1 MTTRQLEEGY
11 VTEQLPRQLAAVM
24 FTDMVGYTALI
35 AADEQQAVER
45 RDAYWRAVDRHH
57 AGFGGTVVQRLG
69 DGSMSRFPSSL
80 AAVNAAVEI
89 QRELSERDIPVRIGI
104 HVGEV
109 IVEPERLTGEAV
121 NVASRIESFAVPGGV
136 MLSDAARDQLTNHA
150 EVPLVSLGLFKLKNL
165 GRPVELFA
173 VSDVG
178 IVVPDIEMLEGKGE
192 RFASLPSNLPDPA
205 TPVLGRADDLATL
218 VELVRETP
226 VVTLTGPGGV
236 GKTRLAVELCRQ
248 LASEFLDG
256 VSFIDLSEVTDPAD
270 VLPAMA
276 DTLEVKESGARTMSD
291 GVRAL
296 IGDKKALLLLDNLE
310 QVVTVA
316 PEIAGLIASC
326 PRLRIV
332 ATSRTPLQISAEQE
346 YPLAPLAL
354 PPAGEEVPP
363 ETLVAFPAVAVFV
376 GRARAAR
383 PSFELTEQNAAA
395 VAEVCRRLDG
405 LPLALGLAAARLRLL
420 SPEALLERLDHALN
434 LLTTGSRDT
443 PRRHQTLRATIE
455 WSHSLLDEGE
465 QQLFRRMAVFV
476 GGARIDDVEAV
487 CAQDSTSCLD
497 ELESLVDKGLVQ
509 PDTQG
514 DRLRMLQTIGEFARE
529 KLDASGEAEE
539 VASRFAA
546 RCSATAQEVRDG
558 IEGLDQVGSLQRGV
572 EEDANVMAA
581 LDTLLQRAQ
590 SDDADAAQAGLQLC
604 GDLWMYWHI
613 RGKNVTAS
621 QYSTAFLDA
630 DSSGQPTAARA
641 GALISAGLGS
651 FALGHLPQADEEWA
665 RAYRVAKEVG
675 ATREMCIS
683 AFSRTLVLIPVG
695 DVSAGRWATDAL
707 ERSRVLGAPWML
719 GFALTVHG
727 LVSAVAGDAAAAEA
741 DYLEAMRIQEGLG
754 DHEGGGMS
762 LSFLAALRAA
772 SGDRPGALGLYRRA
786 LAGYEIIGDRGE
798 EARMHDEMAWTY
810 LLNDDIGEAREHF
823 VASVRAYTDLASVR
837 GVALCLIGLAATVA
851 AEGRHQVALQ
861 IIAAAEVHASG
872 EGIAFT
878 YSDHPP
884 SLEFV
889 ERERGVLPAED
900 VARATEAGRALTLT
914 QALDVARIPAVHSPA
929 TP

>member
-1 MTTRQLEEGY
+1 MTQL
-11 VTEQLPRQLAAVM
+11 LPRQLAAVM

-35 AADEQQAVER
+35 AADEQQAVDR
-45 RDAYWRAVDRHH
+45 RDAYWSAVDRQHS
-57 AGFGGTVVQRLG
+57 AFGGTVVQRLG

-80 AAVNAAVEI
+80 AAVQAAVEI
-89 QRELSERDIPVRIGI
+89 QRELAEQDIPVRIGI

-150 EVPLVSLGLFKLKNL
+150 EILLVSLGLFKLKNL

-178 IVVPDIEMLEGKGE
+178 IVVPDAAMLEGKGE

-205 TPVLGRADDLATL
+205 APVLGRADDLAAL
-218 VELVRETP
+218 VGLVRERP

-236 GKTRLAVELCRQ
+236 GKTRMAIEVCRQ

-256 VSFIDLSEVTDPAD
+256 VTFIDLSEVTDPAD
-270 VLPAMA
+270 VLPAIA

-291 GVRAL
+291 GVLAL

-310 QVVTVA
+310 QVVAVA
-316 PEIAGLIASC
+316 PEIAGLVARC

-332 ATSRTPLQISAEQE
+332 STSRTPLQISAEQE

-354 PPAGEEVPP
+354 PPAGQEVPP
-363 ETLVAFPAVAVFV
+363 QALMDFPAIALFV
-376 GRARAAR
+376 DRARTSR
-383 PSFELTEQNAAA
+383 PSFDLTAQNAAA

-434 LLTTGSRDT
+434 VLTTGSRDT
-443 PRRHQTLRATIE
+443 PLRHQTLRATID

-476 GGARIDDVEAV
+476 GGARVDDVEAV
-487 CAQDSTSCLD
+487 CAEDGASCLD

-514 DRLRMLQTIGEFARE
+514 DRLRMLQTIAEFARE
-529 KLDASGEAEE
+529 KLDESGEAEG
-539 VASRFAA
+539 VAGRFAA
-546 RCSATAQEVRDG
+546 RCCATARGIRDG
-558 IEGLDQVGSLQRGV
+558 IEGADQVGSLRRGV
-572 EEDANVMAA
+572 EEDANLMAA
-581 LDTLLQRAQ
+581 LDTLLPRAQ
-590 SDDADAAQAGLQLC
+590 SGDAEAAQAGLQLC

-621 QYSTAFLDA
+621 QYGTAFLDA

-651 FALGHLPQADEEWA
+651 WALGHLSRAGEEWA
-665 RAYRVAKEVG
+665 EAYRVAEEAG
-675 ATREMCIS
+675 ATREMCI
-683 AFSRTLVLIPVG
+683 AAVNRTLVLIPAG
-695 DVSAGRWATDAL
+695 DESAGRWARDAL
-707 ERSRVLGAPWML
+707 ERSRALGNPWVL
-719 GFALTVHG
+719 GFALTIHG
-727 LVSAVAGDAAAAEA
+727 LVTAVAGDAVAAEA
-741 DYLEAMRIQEGLG
+741 DYLEAVRIQEGLG
-754 DHEGGGMS
+754 DHEAGGMS

-772 SGDRPGALGLYRRA
+772 SGDRPGALALYRRA

-810 LLNDDIGEAREHF
+810 LLNNDIAEAREHF

-837 GVALCLIGLAATVA
+837 GVALCLIGLAGTVA
-851 AEGRHQVALQ
+851 AEGRHEESLQ

-872 EGIAFT
+872 EGIAFS
-878 YSDHPP
+878 YADHAP
-884 SLEFV
+884 SREFV
-889 ERERGVLPAED
+889 ERQRAVLPAED
-900 VARATEAGRALTLT
+900 AARAADAGRALSLE
-914 QALDVARIPAVHSPA
+914 QALDLARISVAAAP
-929 TP
+929 